1 MPSSEQSALWARVSS
16 TRPAFPTRDSLQ
28 LALSRAEHER
38 AKLAE
43 SVRQLGQE
51 TQAWRADLASQRDGL
66 QRLEA
71 QVTAISR
78 RLQRVVTAAED
89 QKDAERDA
97 LASLHDSSA
106 DLVDAVRSHT
116 QRSLH
121 ELAQLRDELREASDT
136 RAWRTRFALV
146 GCFAACAISLAAWA
160 GAGASPQVAAP
171 AEPTRADTAAPL
183 GSTVLAGYRR
193 PR

>member
-1 MPSSEQSALWARVSS
+1 MGTSEQSALWARVSS
-16 TRPAFPTRDSLQ
+16 SRPAFPTRDSLQ
-28 LALSRAEHER
+28 LALNRAEHER

-43 SVRQLGQE
+43 SVRQVGQQ
-51 TQAWRADLASQRDGL
+51 THAWCEELACQREGL

-78 RLQRVVTAAED
+78 RLQRVVSAAED

-106 DLVDAVRSHT
+106 DLVDAVRCHT

-146 GCFAACAISLAAWA
+146 GCFAACAMSLAAWA
-160 GAGASPQVAAP
+160 GAGASAQVASP
-171 AEPTRADTAAPL
+171 ALGAQLGSPAAV
-183 GSTVLAGYRR
+183 GSTVLAGFRR

>member
-1 MPSSEQSALWARVSS
+1 MASSEQSALWARVSS
-16 TRPAFPTRDSLQ
+16 SPPAFPTPDSLQ
-28 LALSRAEHER
+28 LALNRAEHER

-51 TQAWRADLASQRDGL
+51 TQEWRADLASQRDGL
-66 QRLEA
+66 QRLES

-78 RLQRVVTAAED
+78 RLQRVVSAAEE
-89 QKDAERDA
+89 QKDVERDA

-146 GCFAACAISLAAWA
+146 GCFAACAVSLAAWA
-160 GAGASPQVAAP
+160 GAGAPAQVATPVQGSLVDAVAP
-171 AEPTRADTAAPL
+171 V
-183 GSTVLAGYRR
+183 GSTVFAGYRR